1 MNVRAAKP
9 ADLAALAQLWFDG
22 WHDAHATILPE
33 ELARHRTLESFHQR
47 LEEGID
53 RLRVIGPAGDPLGFA
68 LLKDDEL
75 NQLYVHARSRGS
87 GIAARLVSDA
97 EARIAEQGAEVAW
110 LACAI
115 GNDRAARFYEKSGW
129 RRVSTMVSRL
139 QIPTG
144 IFSLDVWRYEKV
156 LSVPA
161 SGVGNDRDRNREVP
175 TAASRPDDSVSE

>member
-1 MNVRAAKP
+1 MNVRAAER

-22 WHDAHATILPE
+22 WHDAHAAILPE

-53 RLRVIGPAGDPLGFA
+53 RLRVIGAAGDPLGFA
-68 LLKDDEL
+68 FLKDDEL
-75 NQLYVHARSRGS
+75 YQLYVHARARGS
-87 GIAARLVSDA
+87 GIAAKLVSDA
-97 EARIAEQGAEVAW
+97 EARIAEQGAQVAW

-115 GNDRAARFYEKSGW
+115 GNDHAARFYEKSGW

-139 QIPTG
+139 EIPTG

-156 LSVPA
+156 LSVLA
-161 SGVGNDRDRNREVP
+161 SGEDNDRDWNREAP
-175 TAASRPDDSVSE
+175 KAASGQDKSVSE